1 MTTGVV
7 IALTVYALLT
17 KDDFSFNGGICKK
30 IN

>member
-17 KDDFSFNGGICKK
+17 KDDFSFTGGICKD
-30 IN
+30 N